1 MSDLEKYIK
10 ENSRKMDAAEPAS
23 GHELRFLDKLEDA
36 GLVEKKTVRLNW
48 RRLTLAVSVAAAI
61 IVGFV
66 LIKPAEEIALI
77 KHTDWFANAENT
89 PEGVYEAYYNQFQ
102 KDCQE
107 VSAYDGE
114 DVIEDITNEPIP
126 LIDQLPDE
134 LSDAEKVAILQEHYG
149 NLLDAVAQYK
159 ETLAR

>member
-1 MSDLEKYIK
+1 M
-10 ENSRKMDAAEPAS
+10 
-23 GHELRFLDKLEDA
+23 
-36 GLVEKKTVRLNW
+36 
-48 RRLTLAVSVAAAI
+48 
-61 IVGFV
+61 
-66 LIKPAEEIALI
+66 
-77 KHTDWFANAENT
+77 
-89 PEGVYEAYYNQFQ
+89 YEAYYNQFQ

>member
-1 MSDLEKYIK
+1 
-10 ENSRKMDAAEPAS
+10 MDAAEPAS

-48 RRLTLAVSVAAAI
+48 RRITLAVSVAAAI

-66 LIKPAEEIALI
+66 LIKPAEEIALV
-77 KHTDWFANAENT
+77 KHTDWFANAEST

-114 DVIEDITNEPIP
+114 DVIEDITTENGVTTYK
-126 LIDQLPDE
+126 L
-134 LSDAEKVAILQEHYG
+134 
-149 NLLDAVAQYK
+149 K
-159 ETLAR
+159 ETEYDEFKYENFKTNHTGSCFVCNVCARYLCSQRDQQAHI